1 MRIGS
6 VLLVLFLCG
15 CVSLSVEKNG
25 TKVNYSSM
33 FKNYKGVTLDTT
45 ETGVRASVE
54 STQSET
60 QALSSA
66 VDKLSTLAG
75 KSAQ

>member
-1 MRIGS
+1 MKKIVIFS
-6 VLLVLFLCG
+6 LIVLSG

-45 ETGVRASVE
+45 ENSVKASVE
-54 STQSET
+54 SAQSET

-75 KSAQ
+75 TATK